1 MKIGVFVCHCGSNIE
16 ATVDTAEVARIAL
29 TYPDVA
35 HAEDSMYTCSEPGQD
50 NIVDAIKKYGLDG
63 VVVAS
68 CSPRMHEQTFRRT
81 VERAGLNRYMFE
93 MANIREHVSWIGKDR
108 EANTNKA
115 AELVRL
121 AVEKLRRDAPLH
133 SRKFDV
139 TKRVLVI
146 GGGVAG
152 IQAALDCADGGIDVV
167 MVERESTIG
176 GKMAK
181 LDKTFP
187 TVDCSSCVLSPKMVD
202 VAQHPKIKLYAYSE
216 VESISGFVG
225 NFTVTIRKKTA
236 YVDWEKCTGCGACT
250 EKCPARHSPDAF
262 NECVGETTAINIPF
276 PQAIPKKAVID
287 PRFCRKL
294 TTGKCG
300 ICAKVC
306 PSGAIN
312 YEMKD
317 EIVTEQVGAV
327 VAATGYDL
335 MDWTIMGEYGGGR
348 FPDVITSLQ
357 YERMLSANGPT
368 AGHVKRP
375 SDGREPRVVA
385 FIQCVGSRDRSI
397 DRPYCSGF
405 CCMYTAKQAILTRD
419 HMPESRSFVF
429 YMDIRAPGKMY
440 DEFTRR
446 AVEEYGVQYVRG
458 RVSAIQPIQRADGSL
473 GYILRAADT
482 LLGEPVEVEADLV
495 VLAVGI
501 EGAHGAGELAEKLR
515 ISYDKY
521 GFFMER
527 HVKLAP
533 VETNTAGVYLAG
545 VCQGAKD
552 IPASV
557 AQGSAA
563 AAKVL
568 SLFSRDKLE
577 NDPQIAQVDIK
588 RCVGCGKCID
598 VCPYGAIKKIDFRG
612 QPKAEV
618 VETVCQGCGVC
629 NANCPQ
635 GAIQVSHFTD
645 NQILAEVNALCQF

>member
-1 MKIGVFVCHCGSNIE
+1 
-16 ATVDTAEVARIAL
+16 
-29 TYPDVA
+29 
-35 HAEDSMYTCSEPGQD
+35 
-50 NIVDAIKKYGLDG
+50 
-63 VVVAS
+63 
-68 CSPRMHEQTFRRT
+68 
-81 VERAGLNRYMFE
+81 
-93 MANIREHVSWIGKDR
+93 
-108 EANTNKA
+108 
-115 AELVRL
+115 
-121 AVEKLRRDAPLH
+121 
-133 SRKFDV
+133 
-139 TKRVLVI
+139 
-146 GGGVAG
+146 
-152 IQAALDCADGGIDVV
+152 
-167 MVERESTIG
+167 
-176 GKMAK
+176 
-181 LDKTFP
+181 
-187 TVDCSSCVLSPKMVD
+187 
-202 VAQHPKIKLYAYSE
+202 
-216 VESISGFVG
+216 
-225 NFTVTIRKKTA
+225 
-236 YVDWEKCTGCGACT
+236 
-250 EKCPARHSPDAF
+250 
-262 NECVGETTAINIPF
+262 
-276 PQAIPKKAVID
+276 
-287 PRFCRKL
+287 
-294 TTGKCG
+294 
-300 ICAKVC
+300 
-306 PSGAIN
+306 
-312 YEMKD
+312 
-317 EIVTEQVGAV
+317 
-327 VAATGYDL
+327 
-335 MDWTIMGEYGGGR
+335 
-348 FPDVITSLQ
+348 
-357 YERMLSANGPT
+357 
-368 AGHVKRP
+368 
-375 SDGREPRVVA
+375 
-385 FIQCVGSRDRSI
+385 
-397 DRPYCSGF
+397 
-405 CCMYTAKQAILTRD
+405 MYTAKQAILTRD

-458 RVSAIQPIQRADGSL
+458 RVSAIQPIRRADGSL

-482 LLGEPVEVEADLV
+482 LLGEPVEVEADMV

-588 RCVGCGKCID
+588 RCVGCGKCVD

-629 NANCPQ
+629 NATCPQ